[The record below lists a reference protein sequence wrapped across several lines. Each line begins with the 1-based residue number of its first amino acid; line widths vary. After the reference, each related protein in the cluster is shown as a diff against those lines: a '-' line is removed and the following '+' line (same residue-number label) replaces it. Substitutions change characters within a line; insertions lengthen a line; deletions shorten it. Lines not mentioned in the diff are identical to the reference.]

1 MSRSQTHR
9 FWIQSW
15 DYLFAQPEYQQA
27 VMVSIEPPVPQGD
40 RLLANFGARTEAEAR
55 AELAQLRV
63 PRGHK
68 LVEVAPKSFT
78 LKWQSSEGGEESWN
92 ITARTQAQ
100 LLTLIVGIV
109 VHERA
114 QSADIA
120 LHLGRAAWK
129 EGCAEIEQK
138 AEGVWSLSNKSLAA

>member
-9 FWIQSW
+9 FWIRPW
-15 DYLFAQPEYQQA
+15 DYPFAQPEYQQA
-27 VMVSIEPPVPQGD
+27 VMVSIEPPIPQGD
-40 RLLANFGARTEAEAR
+40 RLLANFGAQTEAEAR

-68 LVEVAPKSFT
+68 LVEVVPQHFI
-78 LKWQSSEGGEESWN
+78 LKWQPSEGAEESWN

-100 LLTLIVGIV
+100 LLALIVGIV

-114 QSADIA
+114 QSADTA
-120 LHLGRAAWK
+120 LHLGRAAWR
-129 EGCAEIEQK
+129 EGCAEIELK
-138 AEGVWSLSNKSLAA
+138 AGGAWSLSNKSLAA